1 MVGGLKKPVITSVS
15 DVYAGWIENY
25 VVRIQVDPDSL
36 YKSDVVVTAR
46 WPSGAGSD
54 SVSQSLIATEGGLI
68 LFNASGATFGLL
80 QAGTI
85 IKWTVQSVFESDP
98 YEKAV
103 VGMPTGGTIQKI
115 GKDRIHTYLS
125 NGTFE
130 VPEGFG
136 RNMRVL
142 AVAGGG
148 GGGGKE
154 SGGGGAGGMIDNT
167 ISVTDG
173 SHPVTVGVGGQ
184 GGYGGYR
191 ERDHGLSGNNSV
203 FLSQTAIGGGGGGGT
218 TRNAS
223 ALNGGSGG
231 GVGHGYAPGQGT
243 PGQGYAGGSYS
254 NTQGS
259 SGGGGAGGVGGDQV
273 GLSRGGHGGPGRY
286 SDISGTNRAYAG
298 GGGGCLNTDYGDS
311 DSLQGK
317 GGVGGGGNSG
327 KGNQVIYPGSP
338 VNGVDGLGGGGGSGG
353 WSGDW
358 FSGQTGGKGGNGIV
372 IIRYTVA

>member
-15 DVYAGWIENY
+15 DVYAGWTENY

-46 WPSGAGSD
+46 WPVGAGSS
-54 SVSQSLIATEGGLI
+54 SVSQSLTATEGGLI
-68 LFNASGATFGLL
+68 LFNASGPTFGVL

-85 IKWTVQSVFESDP
+85 VKWTVQSVFESDP

-103 VGMPTGGTIQKI
+103 VGLPTGGTIQKI
-115 GKDRIHTYLS
+115 GKDRIHTYRS
-125 NGTFE
+125 SGTF
-130 VPEGFG
+130 VAPTGFG

-148 GGGGKE
+148 GGAGKE
-154 SGGGGAGGMIDNT
+154 AGGGGAGGMIDTT
-167 ISVTDG
+167 ISVPDG
-173 SHPVTVGVGGQ
+173 SHAVTVGIGGA
-184 GGYGGYR
+184 GGYGGYK
-191 ERDHGLSGNNSV
+191 ERDKGWNGTNSV
-203 FLSQTAIGGGGGGGT
+203 FRTLTAIGGGTGGGT
-218 TRNAS
+218 ARLA
-223 ALNGGSGG
+223 APGNGGSGG
-231 GVGHGYAPGQGT
+231 GAGHGVAPGQGT
-243 PGQGYAGGSYS
+243 AGQGHRGGSYS

-273 GLSRGGHGGPGRY
+273 GFSRGGHGGPGRY
-286 SDISGTNRAYAG
+286 SDISGDNTAYAG

-327 KGNQVIYPGSP
+327 KGNQVIYAGSP

-358 FSGQTGGKGGNGIV
+358 FSGQTGGKGGDGIV